1 MGHSLLCRLKV
12 VGAYYSEFKE
22 DVLALADGAAAAGAH
37 PEAAAGDSAQPA
49 AAAPTAAALSA
60 VAIRSRVEA
69 AVAAVMGAVP
79 AATEPLVEAG
89 LDSLGGCLPP
99 PSASVAE
106 WREEDRFQMSIHS
119 LALCIVCILGHNTHR
134 QNRHARHVPSMWLIR
149 TPHDPACNVCTI
161 PG

>member
-1 MGHSLLCRLKV
+1 MCKCGWTDAVCKVGHSLLCRLKV

-89 LDSLGGCLPP
+89 LDSLGGCQPP
-99 PSASVAE
+99 LKCISRRGA
-106 WREEDRFQMSIHS
+106 RGRS
-119 LALCIVCILGHNTHR
+119 LSDVYT
-134 QNRHARHVPSMWLIR
+134 
-149 TPHDPACNVCTI
+149 
-161 PG
+161 